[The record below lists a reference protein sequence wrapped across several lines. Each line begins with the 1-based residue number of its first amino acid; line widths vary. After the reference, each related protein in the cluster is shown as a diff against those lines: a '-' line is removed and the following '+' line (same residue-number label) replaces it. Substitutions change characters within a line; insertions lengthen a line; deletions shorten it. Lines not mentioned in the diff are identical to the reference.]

1 MNATRS
7 KGRGNSPPRRDFFKA
22 LAYYAMAGTGVLAL
36 GGLLSFLNFETDPPE
51 QTEFDLGP
59 AANYT
64 VGSRTVAAEVPA
76 LVMHAAD
83 GFVAL
88 SLVCTHL
95 GCTVESGTDG
105 FACPCHGS
113 HYDEQGRVLRG
124 PAQQPL
130 LRLRVEID
138 NEGRLIIHTD

>member
-7 KGRGNSPPRRDFFKA
+7 SGNATASQRRDFFKA
-22 LAYYAMAGTGVLAL
+22 VAYYAMAGTGVLAL
-36 GGLLSFLNFETDPPE
+36 GGLLSFLNFEAEPPRQTD
-51 QTEFDLGP
+51 FDLGP
-59 AANYT
+59 AADFA

-76 LVMHAAD
+76 LLIRTAE

-95 GCTVESGTDG
+95 GCTVTAGSDG

-113 HYDEQGRVLRG
+113 RYDMQGRVVRG
-124 PAQQPL
+124 PAQRQL
-130 LRLRVEID
+130 QRLQVET
-138 NEGRLIIHTD
+138 NEDGHVIIHTA

>member
-7 KGRGNSPPRRDFFKA
+7 SGSGAGSRRRDFFKA
-22 LAYYAMAGTGVLAL
+22 LAYYAMAGTGVLAI
-36 GGLLSFLNFETDPPE
+36 GGLLSFLNFEAEPPRQTDY
-51 QTEFDLGP
+51 DLGP
-59 AANYT
+59 AADYA

-76 LVMHAAD
+76 LLMRTTD

-95 GCTVESGTDG
+95 GCTVDTESDG

-113 HYDEQGRVLRG
+113 RYDGQGRVVRG
-124 PAQQPL
+124 PAQRQL
-130 LRLRVEID
+130 QRLRVETD
-138 NEGRLIIHTD
+138 KDGRLIVHTD